1 MTDNKIKFKTVPSPF
16 TEKILRVLPQK
27 YTAAYL
33 RLSEYERL
41 KLTEIRIRANRPCS
55 FTVENRNIPM
65 VADNGILISEFEEIE
80 LILEKLCEGSVYS
93 FADTIKNGYLPYCGT
108 RIGVCGVG
116 SCVDEEY
123 IGQKNITSISIRIPG
138 FIPNAADDFL
148 SVALCKGIENSMGV
162 LCVSPPNCG
171 KTTFLRAL
179 AQGLS
184 DIYSDFAMRVCIID
198 EREEIYN
205 RSFFE
210 NCICDVIS
218 GVPKFLS
225 AQNAVRSMSP
235 QVLVFDE
242 IRNEE
247 ESEMLCRAYSGGIY
261 VAASVHG
268 NRINDVMSKKYIRL
282 AVENGVFST
291 LYFINRNGC
300 KIQGRIVN
308 INNLGETL

>member
-1 MTDNKIKFKTVPSPF
+1 MTDNKIKFKTVLSPF

-33 RLSEYERL
+33 RLGEYERL
-41 KLTEIRIRANRPCS
+41 KLTEIRIRANQPCS
-55 FTVENRNIPM
+55 FTVENRNVPM
-65 VADNGILISEFEEIE
+65 IYNGGIIISECDEIE
-80 LILEKLCEGSVYS
+80 MILEKICEGSVYS
-93 FADTIKNGYLPYCGT
+93 FADTIKNGYVPYYGT

-116 SCVDEEY
+116 NCVDEEY
-123 IGQKNITSISIRIPG
+123 VGQKSITSISIRIPG
-138 FIPNAADDFL
+138 FIPNVADEFL
-148 SVALCKGIENSMGV
+148 NVALRKGIENSMGV

-205 RSFFE
+205 RKLFE
-210 NCICDVIS
+210 NCICDVIA
-218 GVPKFLS
+218 GMPKFLS
-225 AQNAVRSMSP
+225 AQNAVRTMSP
-235 QVLVFDE
+235 QILIFDE
-242 IRNEE
+242 IGDEE
-247 ESEMLCRAYSGGIY
+247 EAKMLCSAYSGGIY

-268 NRINDVMSKKYIRL
+268 NGINDVMSKKYIRL

-291 LYFINRNGC
+291 LYFLSRNCG
-300 KIQGRIVN
+300 KIQGRIVD
-308 INNLGETL
+308 IKNLGEAL